1 MDRRWYG
8 IIIILIIGLSA
19 MYLIVDNS
27 TSVGNAV
34 AVVGDVSVTLPPTFK
49 TGATHVKDTSM
60 YNSDDNII
68 FVTFIG
74 KGNNALKYYKGNLST
89 MNNNPNINILDNEDK
104 NNTGIIHYENYKSK
118 YDNINETL
126 VFFEKDNRTLSI
138 KLLNFDNSKDQEN
151 VISFIKENIK
161 LDYKQNTNSD
171 EYQQFTI

>member
-1 MDRRWYG
+1 
-8 IIIILIIGLSA
+8 
-19 MYLIVDNS
+19 
-27 TSVGNAV
+27 
-34 AVVGDVSVTLPPTFK
+34 
-49 TGATHVKDTSM
+49 
-60 YNSDDNII
+60 
-68 FVTFIG
+68 
-74 KGNNALKYYKGNLST
+74 

-138 KLLNFDNSKDQEN
+138 KLLNFDNSKNQEN